1 MPGGFL
7 TVVKGLFAAKKGDG
21 IGGLATDIREA
32 IKGKEID
39 PNKLID
45 TYIEIEKL
53 KASVIETEMSGN
65 WLQRSWRP
73 ILMLSLV
80 VIVINN
86 YILFPYFPDTLQMLD
101 LPNELW
107 NLLTIGVGGYV
118 AGRSIEKAVKIYKK

>member
-1 MPGGFL
+1 MGIIKVL
-7 TVVKGLFAAKKGDG
+7 SGLFASKKGEG

-39 PNKLID
+39 PVKLID
-45 TYIEIEKL
+45 TYLEIEKL
-53 KASVIETEMSGN
+53 KASVINTEMQGN

-80 VIVINN
+80 LIIINN
-86 YILFPYFPDTLQMLD
+86 YLLFPYFPESLTMLD
-101 LPNELW
+101 LPDKLW

>member
-1 MPGGFL
+1 MGGFIK
-7 TVVKGLFAAKKGDG
+7 VISGLFASKKGEG
-21 IGGLATDIREA
+21 VGGLATDIREA
-32 IKGKEID
+32 ITGKEITPD
-39 PNKLID
+39 KLID
-45 TYIEIEKL
+45 TYLKIEEL
-53 KASVIETEMSGN
+53 KVQVLNAEMQGN

-80 VIVINN
+80 LIVINN
-86 YILFPYFPDTLQMLD
+86 YILFPYFPDTLTMLE

>member
-1 MPGGFL
+1 MAGGFL
-7 TVVKGLFAAKKGDG
+7 TVMKGLFGSKKGDG

-53 KASVIETEMSGN
+53 KASVIEAEMSGN

-73 ILMLSLV
+73 ILMMSLV
-80 VIVINN
+80 VIVVNN
-86 YILFPYFPDTLQMLD
+86 YILFPYFPDTLMMLD
-101 LPNELW
+101 LPDELW

>member
-1 MPGGFL
+1 MGGFIKVL
-7 TVVKGLFAAKKGDG
+7 TELFGSKKGDG

-53 KASVIETEMSGN
+53 KATVIEAEMSGN

-86 YILFPYFPDTLQMLD
+86 YILFPYFPDTLTMLD
-101 LPNELW
+101 LPDELW

>member
-1 MPGGFL
+1 MG
-7 TVVKGLFAAKKGDG
+7 VVIDIFKGIFKSKKGEG
-21 IGGLATDIREA
+21 VGGLATDIREA

-86 YILFPYFPDTLQMLD
+86 YILFPYFPETLTMLD